1 MNKKIFI
8 GMLLFTLLLISG
20 CSNKELD
27 QIHVEKEQLT
37 SEVSQLKKLIA
48 EKDEEISSLEED
60 YSTNKTEVGE
70 LTKSLKMVRWS
81 SIARLDDYNNSFYDL
96 EEIYKIHSN
105 HAIKDD
111 WYVINDEYFQIEL
124 LDYENAKK
132 VDFYTLRLESD
143 EGKILVFTDTES
155 TDGWIYTNDTISKI
169 INKHKGFSRNSTFM
183 PYFVIYTEVTLE
195 DGNVIRT
202 SKLPIY
208 NK

>member
-1 MNKKIFI
+1 MNNKIII
-8 GMLLFTLLLISG
+8 GILLFTLLLISG

-27 QIHVEKEQLT
+27 TIHAEKEQLA
-37 SEVSQLKKLIA
+37 SEISQLKKLIA
-48 EKDEEISSLEED
+48 EKDKKISSLEEVN
-60 YSTNKTEVGE
+60 SNKTTAFGE
-70 LTKSLKMVRWS
+70 LTKTLKMVRWS
-81 SIARLDDYNNSFYDL
+81 SIARDYNNSFYDL

-105 HAIKDD
+105 HVIKDD

-124 LDYENAKK
+124 LGYENAKK

-143 EGKILVFTDTES
+143 EGINLVFTDTES

-169 INKHKGFSRNSTFM
+169 INKHRGFDGVYTFE
-183 PYFVIYTEVTLE
+183 PYFVIYAEVTLE
-195 DGNVIRT
+195 DGNVIKT

>member
-1 MNKKIFI
+1 MMKKIFI
-8 GMLLFTLLLISG
+8 GMLLFTILLISG

-27 QIHVEKEQLT
+27 QIHAEKEQLT
-37 SEVSQLKKLIA
+37 SVISQLNKIIT

-60 YSTNKTEVGE
+60 YSNNITELGE
-70 LTKSLKMVRWS
+70 LTKSLEMVRWS

-105 HAIKDD
+105 HAIEDD

-132 VDFYTLRLESD
+132 VDFYILRLESD
-143 EGKILVFTDTES
+143 EGISLVFTDTES

-169 INKHKGFSRNSTFM
+169 INKHKGLARGSTFI
-183 PYFVIYTEVTLE
+183 PYFVIYTEVTFE